1 MMDGFAG
8 FLLRWFVVSLALWV
22 ATALVPGIDARSTS
36 ALLLAALLLGGVN
49 AFLRPVLFW
58 LTLPITVLTMG
69 LFLLFL
75 NAAMLGLVG
84 WLVPG
89 FSVDGVLPAV
99 FGAIVVSL
107 VSLLLNRAIGPRVDS
122 RPPAP

>member
-1 MMDGFAG
+1 MSGFAG
-8 FLLRWFVVSLALWV
+8 FLLRWFVVALALWV
-22 ATALVPGIDARSTS
+22 AVALVPGLYTDGTG

-49 AFLRPVLFW
+49 AFLRPILFW
-58 LTLPITVLTMG
+58 LTLPITVLTLG

-84 WLVPG
+84 WIVPG
-89 FSVDGVLPAV
+89 FSVDGVFSAV

-107 VSLLLNRAIGPRVDS
+107 VSLLLNRAIAGTPRG
-122 RPPAP
+122 

>member
-1 MMDGFAG
+1 MT
-8 FLLRWFVVSLALWV
+8 FLLRWLVLAIALAAAVWLIPGLDYRDNASLAW
-22 ATALVPGIDARSTS
+22 
-36 ALLLAALLLGGVN
+36 AALLLGLVN

-58 LTLPITVLTMG
+58 LTLPLTVLSLG
-69 LFLLFL
+69 VFLLIL

-89 FSVDGVLPAV
+89 FVVDGFLPAF

-107 VSLLLNRAIGPRVDS
+107 VSLALNRVVKA
-122 RPPAP
+122 